1 MFVYEPSLLLIFKDD
16 TSYLTVF
23 WSVMTAMIGVIAL
36 AGGFFGWLVGYAT
49 TLHRVL
55 LFISAICLI
64 KPGLITD
71 TIGFS
76 FLAFVA
82 ISQWYQNKKTPGV
95 AA

>member
-1 MFVYEPSLLLIFKDD
+1 LLLIFKDD

-49 TLHRVL
+49 MYQRVL
-55 LFISAICLI
+55 LFISAVCLI

-71 TIGFS
+71 TIGFGL
-76 FLAFVA
+76 LAFVA
-82 ISQWYQNKKTPGV
+82 ITQWYQNKRNASAT
-95 AA
+95 A

>member
-1 MFVYEPSLLLIFKDD
+1 LLLIFKDD

-23 WSVMTAMIGVIAL
+23 WSVMTALIGVIAL

-49 TLHRVL
+49 TLHRIL
-55 LFISAICLI
+55 LFIAAVCLI

-76 FLAFVA
+76 LLAFVA
-82 ISQWYQNKKTPGV
+82 ITQWYQNKKTPGV
-95 AA
+95 TT